1 MVQDS
6 NLEYEV
12 KQRDVYQLISNN
24 DIYGIRSYLRKN
36 RVRTL
41 DELLYLKLNDLLIYS
56 IDHNCNPEM
65 VQFIIENCKYKNL
78 NFTTTAPVYGTT
90 TPLLAAFCN
99 GDLKS
104 LDMDV
109 YFKGNFEIANIL
121 LKHGAN
127 INYKINSVNILSF
140 LNSQQVLNKNQ
151 LKFILENGFDVK
163 NIDSYLINNL
173 SNEFVDIIFEFYVF
187 NNDFIINL
195 LNIYKDKKAF
205 TTQQFA
211 KIIEKER
218 SKIEIKNNWY
228 MEAIRKEKYSK
239 IETLLKHEKKDS
251 DSNFLKLVSLL
262 ESYDKKNHTARK
274 QKLLDKIK
282 KKSIN
287 IKVNPKILNEL
298 AIEDIDGKRK
308 KIKKLIKRN
317 IKSDLETYV
326 VDNKLPMRELNSETF
341 DLVIFAI
348 ENNASL
354 EIIQYL
360 TKLAQYNN
368 FNFCIYEGN
377 DFKTPFTSTICHKRF
392 EVADYIIKNGA
403 NVNYHLMKYYNN
415 NYNNDIINYLFK
427 HDCLDKDTFKYISS
441 CSNLK
446 NMAVDSSLITK
457 LIDSSKNEITKHI
470 IEYTSLPIQDDWY
483 KHAMLT
489 ANPELLDILYELDE
503 RGEPL
508 KNNKLG
514 NIYINLHNQDLMVYL
529 MNNVKN
535 ENLKSELKML
545 FFSLLLIAE
554 SRVG

>member
-78 NFTTTAPVYGTT
+78 NFTTTAPVYG
-90 TPLLAAFCN
+90 
-99 GDLKS
+99 
-104 LDMDV
+104 
-109 YFKGNFEIANIL
+109 NFEIANIL

-173 SNEFVDIIFEFYVF
+173 SNEFVDIIFEFY
-187 NNDFIINL
+187 
-195 LNIYKDKKAF
+195 DKKAF

-274 QKLLDKIK
+274 QK
-282 KKSIN
+282 
-287 IKVNPKILNEL
+287 
-298 AIEDIDGKRK
+298 K

-341 DLVIFAI
+341 DL
-348 ENNASL
+348 
-354 EIIQYL
+354 YL

-508 KNNKLG
+508 K
-514 NIYINLHNQDLMVYL
+514 IIN
-529 MNNVKN
+529 
-535 ENLKSELKML
+535 
-545 FFSLLLIAE
+545 
-554 SRVG
+554 